1 MTKKILQRLFGIVLA
16 ASLLW
21 FAPPATPA
29 AETTPPAAA
38 KAAATTSRPLLWKI
52 EGHGHLFGT
61 IHLTDPSV
69 ATIPAAAK
77 KAIEQSDAVFCE
89 IKMDAPTIM
98 KAALLMQSDKETL
111 SEILPKDLLALAQS
125 ELERISPALRLESFD
140 QMRVWAFAA
149 LFTQL
154 EDSLKNP
161 GALPLD
167 MKIFSLGEELKKQTG
182 GIETVE
188 EQVGAFGK
196 LTRDEQIL
204 FLRSSLNT
212 RITARNQGRDP
223 VHEMREAYLT
233 GELDRIHKFV
243 NEWSE
248 SEDLAEKKLNDKL
261 LDILLWQRN
270 RLMAERVAGKF
281 RTAPDKK
288 FFFAVGAAHLYGENG
303 LIQLLE
309 KAGFKLTRAG
319 D

>member
-1 MTKKILQRLFGIVLA
+1 MWKNLLRQLLGVVLA
-16 ASLLW
+16 TSLLLSPVS
-21 FAPPATPA
+21 AAESKPPAPA
-29 AETTPPAAA
+29 L
-38 KAAATTSRPLLWKI
+38 AAATNSRPLLWKI
-52 EGHGHLFGT
+52 EGHGYLFGT
-61 IHLTDPSV
+61 IHLTDPAV
-69 ATIPAAAK
+69 ATIPDAAK

-89 IKMDAPTIM
+89 IKMDSPTLL

-111 SEILPKDLLALAQS
+111 TEILPKDLLALAQS
-125 ELERISPALRLESFD
+125 ELERISPALRVESFE

-188 EQVGAFGK
+188 EQVGTFEK
-196 LTRDEQIL
+196 LTRAEQIL

-212 RITARNQGRDP
+212 LVETRKQGRSP
-223 VHEMREAYLT
+223 VREMREAYLT
-233 GELDRIHKFV
+233 GELDRLHKFV

-248 SEDLAEKKLNDKL
+248 SADLAEKKLNDKL

-270 RLMAERVAGKF
+270 KLMAQRIAA
-281 RTAPDKK
+281 RLRAALDKK
-288 FFFAVGAAHLYGENG
+288 FFFAVGAAHLYSDSG
-303 LIQLLE
+303 LIRLLE
-309 KAGFKLTRAG
+309 KSGFKITRDG
-319 D
+319 Q